1 MIGNL
6 DEQRVRYINH
16 LMEKINNQASE
27 IYEGLIDKDFAQAEV
42 DINQLIAILSNIKS
56 SLKDEV

>member
-1 MIGNL
+1 
-6 DEQRVRYINH
+6 
-16 LMEKINNQASE
+16 MEKINNQASE

>member
-16 LMEKINNQASE
+16 LMEKINNQARD
-27 IYEGLIDKDFAQAEV
+27 IKAGLKDHDFAQAEV
-42 DINQLIAILSNIKS
+42 ALNQLIAILSNIKS